1 MTRFACG
8 VGLSAMLALAG
19 VAAGQE
25 KDSPVDK
32 AKLIGRWEKS
42 EPKKDEVS
50 QVEFKADGKVVFK
63 LGVGGKVETYEGTYA
78 VTGAKLKFAVK
89 IGDRAVTEEVVV
101 LRLTAEELHTED
113 SKGKKE
119 TLKRAP

>member
-8 VGLSAMLALAG
+8 VGLAALLALAG
-19 VAAGQE
+19 AAAGQE

-32 AKLIGRWEKS
+32 AKLVGRWEPA
-42 EPKKDEVS
+42 ETKKNEVS

-63 LGVGGKVETYEGTYA
+63 LGVGGKTETWEGTYA
-78 VTGAKLKFAVK
+78 VTGAKLKVSLK
-89 IGDRAVTEEVVV
+89 IGDKAVTEEVVV
-101 LRLTAEELHTED
+101 LRLTADELHTED

-119 TLKRAP
+119 TLRKVQ